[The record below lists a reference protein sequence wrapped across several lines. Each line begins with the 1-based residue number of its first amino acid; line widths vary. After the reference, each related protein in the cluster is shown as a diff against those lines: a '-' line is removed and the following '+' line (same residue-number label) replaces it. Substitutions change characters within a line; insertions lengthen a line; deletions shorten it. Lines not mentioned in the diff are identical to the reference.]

1 MEKITGLIRYLLG
14 RETLPKSF
22 RLFLKAHG
30 SEPITKLE
38 ITRTPIDNVAKGLLN
53 VLTLGK
59 WDDIKKKAEVD
70 KLFHVALRIN
80 DKYYMEKT
88 AQPNLKAGD
97 PIMNDETESLV
108 IPVRPMVGK
117 SEVTIAEFIE
127 RGMKQMGDK
136 YSSYNGFTSNCQDFI
151 RAHLRASALLTEGI
165 DKFLKQDIKRL
176 IEETPSLSQ
185 YLGEKITDL
194 ARTGEGALEELRYR
208 RGGAFALGGRYEE
221 WYGSLLPADQT
232 RLAEVAG
239 RRGVSLDQQIFET
252 YNTKT
257 PFKRGGVLGGRK
269 KFLM

>member
-1 MEKITGLIRYLLG
+1 MEKITGLIRFLLG

-22 RLFLKAHG
+22 RQFLKAHG

-136 YSSYNGFTSNCQDFI
+136 YTSYDGFTNNCQDFI
-151 RAHLRASALLTEGI
+151 RAHLRASALLTESI

-185 YLGEKITDL
+185 YLGQKITDL

-208 RGGAFALGGRYEE
+208 RGGAFAPYEE
-221 WYGSLLPADQT
+221 WYDSILPADRI
-232 RLAEVAG
+232 RLAKIAKD
-239 RRGVSLDQQIFET
+239 RGMSLDEMIFEKFT
-252 YNTKT
+252 TKE